1 MAHKFAINRFFDG
14 AGVEASVR
22 GAGEYDSIGARNS
35 MSEEF
40 VQRAARD
47 GVKAAV
53 AWRDGVWADQAKAR
67 PAKRRKS

>member
-14 AGVEASVR
+14 AGVEASGR

-40 VQRAARD
+40 VQRAAREF
-47 GVKAAV
+47 V
-53 AWRDGVWADQAKAR
+53 Q
-67 PAKRRKS
+67 RRLAMESRQR